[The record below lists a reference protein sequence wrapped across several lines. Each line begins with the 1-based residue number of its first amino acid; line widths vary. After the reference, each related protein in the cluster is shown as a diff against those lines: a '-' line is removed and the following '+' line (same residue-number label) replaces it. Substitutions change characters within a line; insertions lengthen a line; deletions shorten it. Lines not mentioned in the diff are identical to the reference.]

1 MTFTDRHS
9 KWLQDRIV
17 KQWYEKTYRRS
28 KTNANVLLRN
38 LGLFCERNDL
48 TPMAIIEMARDT
60 PDRLVQIFNSYIERL
75 RKEGKE
81 GSYITKYKTTINNW
95 CRYYGET
102 TPDSKVLSFKITNK
116 IEGANETNTVWKEH
130 VPTQTELHD
139 IIVKATPRGR
149 VCIALM
155 AFSGLRPESIGDENG
170 EDGIKLSD
178 IEGLDL
184 KDISFGDFKASRI
197 TVRRNLSK
205 TRREYFTFI
214 SPEGQKYIQEYL
226 KERRK
231 AGEELTE
238 DSPLIA
244 FSMDKKGSYHIRSMP
259 RTLLITR
266 EIRTAFRK
274 LGFQQRPYVLR
285 RYFLSALSIAESK
298 GLITHEDRLF
308 IAGHV
313 GDIQSVYTRQKGNL
327 NLDIVNQMRD
337 SYLKSAKFFET
348 SIVNPA
354 EESESLEKKVKIMF
368 LTMSGFSQE
377 EAEVL
382 ADLSDEDLQKKMK
395 EKLGMKILNGN
406 SQKVISMAE
415 VEKYITEG
423 FEFVSPL
430 PNDRCIIRAP
440 K

>member
-9 KWLQDRIV
+9 KWLQDKIV
-17 KQWYEKTYRRS
+17 REWYEKTRRRS
-28 KTNANVLLRN
+28 KTNANVMLRN

-48 TPMAIIEMARDT
+48 TPMLIIEMVRDS
-60 PDRLVQIFNSYIERL
+60 PDRLVQIFNAYTERL

-95 CRYYGET
+95 CRHYGET

-139 IIVKATPRGR
+139 IIVKATPRGK

-184 KDISFGDFKASRI
+184 KDLSFGDLKASRI
-197 TVRRNLSK
+197 TVRKNLSK
-205 TRREYFTFI
+205 SRREYFTFI
-214 SPEGQKYIQEYL
+214 SPEGQRYIQEYL
-226 KERRK
+226 TERRK

-244 FSMDKKGSYHIRSMP
+244 FSTDKKGSYHVRSMP
-259 RTLLITR
+259 RTLLIAR

-327 NLDIVNQMRD
+327 NVDIVNQMRE

-354 EESESLEKKVKIMF
+354 EESESLEKRVKLMF
-368 LTMSGFSQE
+368 LTMSGFTPA
-377 EAEVL
+377 EAEELVN
-382 ADLSDEDLQKKMK
+382 LSDEDLQKKMK

-406 SQKVISMAE
+406 SQKIVSLEE
-415 VEKYITEG
+415 VEGYIMQG
-423 FEFVSPL
+423 FEYVAQIPG
-430 PNDRCIIRAP
+430 NKCIIRLP